1 MCVCVCVYSC
11 EYIKAILIRILVYE
25 IRSSVFYAYSVHTLS
40 RPVVCKRRSWAMRQ
54 ESVSEAG
61 GKQGALRSHAQSHS
75 SLISHG
81 ASSAHDPTMGGEV
94 VRVGN
99 IQSSCRHQLFLCV
112 SCIWKWSYIRT
123 PVSKQKTGVDWR
135 VKKKTAGW
143 NNGVSSLLFSNLF
156 CVCVFTV
163 SIRNVRRKEARKE
176 GRRRLLIGGFF
187 FCLSVLGEG
196 FSAGRERCRTWHIK
210 RKLCGLLSTRWRP
223 AMWVLKSVSFLCILS
238 YFLMGFWSIQMGSGS
253 SHLERKMGK
262 RDLIARVKWG
272 RRVAATASFILWSSR
287 YWQNHNRAC
296 NCASAIWVSSLA
308 FPAEWGSFF
317 GPKCAHLHATKW

>member
-1 MCVCVCVYSC
+1 
-11 EYIKAILIRILVYE
+11 
-25 IRSSVFYAYSVHTLS
+25 
-40 RPVVCKRRSWAMRQ
+40 MRE

-61 GKQGALRSHAQSHS
+61 GKQRALRAHAQSHS
-75 SLISHG
+75 SQISHG

-94 VRVGN
+94 VRVGSF
-99 IQSSCRHQLFLCV
+99 QSSRRREFLLCV
-112 SCIWKWSYIRT
+112 SCIWKWSYVRD
-123 PVSKQKTGVDWR
+123 SWR
-135 VKKKTAGW
+135 LERAKRRRAGW
-143 NNGVSSLLFSNLF
+143 NNGVSSLLFSNLL
-156 CVCVFTV
+156 CVCVFIV
-163 SIRNVRRKEARKE
+163 SLRNGRRKE

-187 FCLSVLGEG
+187 VCLCVLGEG

-210 RKLCGLLSTRWRP
+210 RKLCGLLSTRSRP

-238 YFLMGFWSIQMGSGS
+238 FFLMGFLSMQMGSES

-287 YWQNHNRAC
+287 YWQNHNRTC
-296 NCASAIWVSSLA
+296 NCASAIWVRSLA

-317 GPKCAHLHATKW
+317 GPKSAHLHATKW